1 MEEEKRQEEV
11 TMSSSSSWFG
21 AVHSVWARPSS
32 RVLEPPAVLFEP
44 DAANPRDLHLLFL
57 SSFTSSSPLNPLIL
71 LIIRA

>member
-11 TMSSSSSWFG
+11 TMSSSSWFG
-21 AVHSVWARPSS
+21 AFHSVWARPSS